1 MREEARRVVVCRI
14 KQWRRT
20 SEAGEGI
27 DTYPAANSRSRSLT
41 YVLDDGGEVGRVEIS
56 ARAVERRIARCHTPE
71 GDGGGGEGLEV
82 VQGGDGAPREIG
94 EGEGG
99 SLVLE
104 KGEDFLVVEGFHGAT
119 QFGAPV
125 EDLDSEGG
133 YGGWEG
139 DVGEGDAFGEGVFVD
154 LDDFRVRKV
163 DDLHALAPGAS
174 GTSREAGTGVSIGVF
189 DLLRSRSFLGDGS
202 RRPMLLRMLQPQGG
216 DDPFLG
222 DGTRRRFVALALLT
236 WRRRA
241 CRFP

>member
-56 ARAVERRIARCHTPE
+56 ARAVERRIAGADLGE
-71 GDGGGGEGLEV
+71 GGGAGGGVALQF
-82 VQGGDGAPREIG
+82 VQGGVGAPREVG

-99 SLVLE
+99 SLTLE
-104 KGEDFLVVEGFHGAT
+104 EGEDLLVAEGSHDAL

-174 GTSREAGTGVSIGVF
+174 GTSREAGTGVSIGFF

-202 RRPMLLRMLQPQGG
+202 RRPMLLRMLQPHGG

-236 WRRRA
+236 
-241 CRFP
+241 

>member
-27 DTYPAANSRSRSLT
+27 NTYPAANLRSRSLT

-71 GDGGGGEGLEV
+71 GGGAGGGVALQF
-82 VQGGDGAPREIG
+82 VQGGDGAPREVG

-104 KGEDFLVVEGFHGAT
+104 KGEDFLVVEGFHGFHGAT
-119 QFGAPV
+119 QFGAPF

-154 LDDFRVRKV
+154 LDNFRVRKV

-202 RRPMLLRMLQPQGG
+202 WRPMLLRML
-216 DDPFLG
+216 
-222 DGTRRRFVALALLT
+222 
-236 WRRRA
+236 
-241 CRFP
+241 